1 MATKAD
7 VIAHLEELAL
17 LLELDGANVFR
28 IRAYQN
34 AVRTLEGLTEDFAT
48 LVESGQ
54 LEQVKGIGKGLS
66 QLIQGFFKG
75 EPDPEYDAL
84 KGRIPA
90 GLFDILQLP
99 GIGPKKVKAMYV
111 DLGIASLGEL
121 EYACHENRLVTMKG
135 FGPKTQT
142 NILKGIEQL
151 KSRQGKFL
159 YPFAREKAE
168 AVLAALRPDPRLMRL
183 ELAGSLRRHKEI
195 VKDIDIVGSCHEA
208 DREGLMATI
217 AALPM
222 VTEVTG
228 QGLTKTSV
236 RLASG
241 LSLDVRLVSDAE
253 FPHALLHFTGSKE
266 HNTALRGRAKELG
279 LKVNEY
285 GLFQGEDAIF
295 CADEEAIFARLGL
308 AYIPP
313 ERRENMGEIEAAA
326 SGSPVALVQD
336 KDIQGALH
344 AHTTWSD
351 GADTLEAMVLACQA
365 RGYHYLGVSE
375 HSQSAVYA
383 HGLEVERVRAQ
394 QLEIAALRE
403 KYPDFYLFSGIE
415 VDILPD
421 GSLDYDD
428 ELLASFDFVI
438 ASVHSRFKMT
448 EEEMTDRLVK
458 AIYHPAVTMLGHLT
472 GRLLLAR
479 EGYPVNMARILDA
492 CAETG
497 TAIELNAHPSRLDL
511 DWRYCGPARD
521 RGIKIAVNPDAHSV
535 DGLDVMR
542 YGVGIARKGGLTPAD
557 VLNTWSGAELAKWL
571 GQPKTA
577 RHGNERG

>member
-48 LVESGQ
+48 LVEGGQ

-84 KGRIPA
+84 KARIPA

-99 GIGPKKVKAMYV
+99 GIGPKKVKAMYE

-135 FGPKTQT
+135 FGAKTQT

-168 AVLAALRPDPRLMRL
+168 AVLAALRSDPRLIRL

-195 VKDIDIVGSCHEA
+195 VKDIDIVGSCAEA
-208 DREGLMATI
+208 DCEGLMASI

-222 VTEVTG
+222 VTEVIG

-279 LKVNEY
+279 LKINEY
-285 GLFQGEDAIF
+285 GLFQGEEAIL

-308 AYIPP
+308 VYIPP

-326 SGSPVALVQD
+326 SGSATVLVQNR
-336 KDIQGALH
+336 DIQGALH

-351 GADTLEAMVLACQA
+351 GADTLEAMVRACQA

-438 ASVHSRFKMT
+438 ASVHSRFKMS
-448 EEEMTDRLVK
+448 EEEMTARLVK
-458 AIYHPAVTMLGHLT
+458 AIHHPAVTMLGHLT

-479 EGYPVNMARILDA
+479 EGYPLNMARILDA

-557 VLNTWSGAELAKWL
+557 VLNTWSAPELAQWL
-571 GQPKTA
+571 AQPKTA
-577 RHGNERG
+577 RRLAN